1 MDEKDDEIDAA
12 VHFLYKAMGMLP
24 VAVSAVVK
32 TWSGDAAST
41 LVEMFNCIVDT
52 VEDSSSVRSY
62 RKWDTFTLKVPRWL
76 YDYFSLGVLIYI
88 NLLRVISLSVIVL
101 PELVKHFLV
110 TGVVRRNVEI
120 NVEISNI
127 NTLQKRCRR

>member
-41 LVEMFNCIVDT
+41 HTVGLV
-52 VEDSSSVRSY
+52 
-62 RKWDTFTLKVPRWL
+62 P
-76 YDYFSLGVLIYI
+76 
-88 NLLRVISLSVIVL
+88 
-101 PELVKHFLV
+101 
-110 TGVVRRNVEI
+110 
-120 NVEISNI
+120 
-127 NTLQKRCRR
+127 

>member
-1 MDEKDDEIDAA
+1 MTNSEKKL
-12 VHFLYKAMGMLP
+12 F
-24 VAVSAVVK
+24 
-32 TWSGDAAST
+32 
-41 LVEMFNCIVDT
+41 
-52 VEDSSSVRSY
+52 
-62 RKWDTFTLKVPRWL
+62 WDTFTLKVPRWL

-88 NLLRVISLSVIVL
+88 NMLRVISLSVIVL